1 MKNCYIKYSYKIS
14 NYLLS
19 PTSLLY
25 YKIPENKFL
34 CHQNIRIFLINN
46 FKQISYQKF

>member
-1 MKNCYIKYSYKIS
+1 MKNSYKKYSYKLS

-25 YKIPENKFL
+25 YKIPENKF
-34 CHQNIRIFLINN
+34 FVSPKYPY
-46 FKQISYQKF
+46 FSYQ